1 MRTAVAFVT
10 SPHSRRTKKSPND
23 QSRARPSAHRSS
35 SRTTRLV
42 NWLLEESQ
50 PSVRFRTMTEL
61 LGRSPAEP
69 EVRAAR
75 AKIATAGWAADI
87 LAQQRP
93 SGCWASDATLYTPKY
108 ASTNWMLLV
117 LSDLRLT
124 REDPRVARG
133 CEVWIER
140 MSKPDGGFG
149 IDGSKSSHY
158 CTLGNMARALV
169 RFGYIDHPQVA
180 SAFDW
185 LVAHQAKLGGWSC
198 WGSGRNLDSWEGLS
212 AFAALPRSRW
222 RTDMTRTVERAAEFF
237 LGRELYKQG
246 DFYAP
251 WFRFHYPAHYYYDLL
266 VGLDCLTALGYAD
279 DPRLG
284 FALDHLRKRR
294 NPDGSWNLDA
304 VHPDVEGKIAEW
316 FDAHPRH
323 RPIPLALET
332 VGQPSKMVTLTAL
345 KVLQRVGEPGL
356 RPTELLRDAVA
367 PER

>member
-1 MRTAVAFVT
+1 M
-10 SPHSRRTKKSPND
+10 
-23 QSRARPSAHRSS
+23 
-35 SRTTRLV
+35 
-42 NWLLEESQ
+42 EESQ
-50 PSVRFRTMTEL
+50 PSVRFLALTQL
-61 LGRSPAEP
+61 LGKSLVDPDVQATQ
-69 EVRAAR
+69 AR
-75 AKIATAGWAADI
+75 IASAGWAADI

-117 LSDLRLT
+117 LSDLGIT
-124 REDPRVARG
+124 IEDPRVARG
-133 CEVWIER
+133 CDVWIER
-140 MSKPDGGFG
+140 MSKADGGFG
-149 IDGSKSSHY
+149 IDGSRSSHY

-169 RFGYIDHPQVA
+169 RFGYADHPQVR
-180 SAFDW
+180 SSFDW
-185 LVAHQAKLGGWSC
+185 LVEHQAKLGGWSC

-212 AFAALPRSRW
+212 AFAVLPRSRW
-222 RTDMTRTVERAAEFF
+222 RTDMTRAVERAAEFF
-237 LGRELYKQG
+237 LSRELYRQG
-246 DFYAP
+246 DHYAP

-266 VGLDCLTALGYAD
+266 VGLDCLTALGYVD
-279 DPRLG
+279 DPRLA
-284 FALDHLRKRR
+284 FALDHLKRRR

-356 RPTELLRDAVA
+356 RPTDLSGVPDA
-367 PER
+367 PEP